1 MDIEGPVSLQQ
12 NVIDLLLC
20 LDDPGLNVGTLFEV
34 HVGVVVYLEDV
45 VSSPVV
51 VDTRLEDVVFVW
63 SEVFKDVLAV

>member
-1 MDIEGPVSLQQ
+1 MDIEGPISLQQ
-12 NVIDLLLC
+12 NVIDLLFR
-20 LDDPGLNVGTLFEV
+20 LDDPGPNVGTLFEV